1 MKFLIF
7 IFLTVNLLCT
17 AQSGQ
22 CKIDL
27 TNPTNIGVDTIYSNE
42 ISIDSSG
49 QTLISY
55 YGTNYLTKDAKGQIV
70 IYCMKNIP
78 KFERNIWIYKLE
90 CLITYKIDTNTCR
103 YSSNL
108 RYSISNDNKK
118 ILVEKLEKF
127 RKHQNKYLQKEKHSS
142 YTSWLIFQVGILSL
156 TGDSDMMNCLINL
169 NKYIGNKIYEIHRV
183 EIIEIKQMVI
193 DHLQNQVKKELLDAL
208 TRSKFNVWK

>member
-1 MKFLIF
+1 MKSLIF

-17 AQSGQ
+17 VLSGQ

-27 TNPTNIGVDTIYSNE
+27 INPTNIGVDTIYSNE
-42 ISIDSSG
+42 ISVDSSG

-78 KFERNIWIYKLE
+78 KLERNSWIYKLE
-90 CLITYKIDTNTCR
+90 CIITYKIDTNTCR
-103 YSSNL
+103 YTSIL
-108 RYSISNDNKK
+108 RQKISNNNK
-118 ILVEKLEKF
+118 ILLIEKLEKY
-127 RKHQNKYLQKEKHSS
+127 RKNQNKYLQREKHYS